1 MDPHKGLN
9 AWMVGVSIPI
19 LFAPQHSRNREA
31 KYELAMARWEEQEN
45 RMNLSNKVE
54 SLRINLMQQKQML
67 DYYKGYALPEAENLK
82 ESALLRLLE
91 GDVDM
96 VEASVS
102 LDRAREILSAYLQAI
117 YDYNVTILELELYTE

>member
-1 MDPHKGLN
+1 
-9 AWMVGVSIPI
+9 
-19 LFAPQHSRNREA
+19 
-31 KYELAMARWEEQEN
+31 
-45 RMNLSNKVE
+45 MNLSNKVE

-67 DYYKGYALPEAENLK
+67 DYYKGYALPEAKNLK
-82 ESALLRLLE
+82 ESALLRLVE

-102 LDRAREILSAYLQAI
+102 LDRAREIVSAYLQAL